1 VSGNADICPGQSVLL
16 SASGANTYTWSPA
29 AGLSSNTGASVT
41 ASPTVTTTYRVIGIK
56 SPCRDTAYVTVT
68 VNSLPVVSI
77 AANNS
82 NHCLPNTIY
91 FGYDLN
97 GITLTANS
105 PSATSYLW
113 STGETTQSISAKT
126 PGTYSVTVF
135 DAIGC
140 SSLQTQ
146 QSQIEISSVDIR
158 CGQNFKKVVL
168 CHVPEGN
175 PGNPQTI
182 CISSFGI
189 PAHLA
194 LHEYDC
200 LGPCSLYYSNRSDF
214 TAKENSIV
222 YAYPN
227 PFNHGFN
234 LTIITASSNAVT
246 VNIHDMLG
254 QVVETYSNVTE
265 ETLMGTKLTAGIYF
279 AEVVQDGNKQM
290 IQIVKSE

>member
-1 VSGNADICPGQSVLL
+1 
-16 SASGANTYTWSPA
+16 
-29 AGLSSNTGASVT
+29 
-41 ASPTVTTTYRVIGIK
+41 
-56 SPCRDTAYVTVT
+56 
-68 VNSLPVVSI
+68 
-77 AANNS
+77 
-82 NHCLPNTIY
+82 
-91 FGYDLN
+91 
-97 GITLTANS
+97 
-105 PSATSYLW
+105 
-113 STGETTQSISAKT
+113 
-126 PGTYSVTVF
+126 VF

-146 QSQIEISSVDIR
+146 QSQIEINSVDIR
-158 CGQNFKKVVL
+158 CGQNFQKVVL

-200 LGPCSLYYSNRSDF
+200 LGPCSWYYFNRSDF
-214 TAKENSIV
+214 TVKENSIV
-222 YAYPN
+222 YVYPN
-227 PFNHGFN
+227 PFSNGFN
-234 LTIITASSNAVT
+234 LTILTVSSNTVT

-279 AEVVQDGNKQM
+279 AEIVQDGNRQK